1 MGYEKLNNTR
11 DLGGMTTV
19 NGGRIRP
26 GRLIRSGRLCLA
38 SAADRELLAR
48 TVSAVA
54 DFRSEREVLE
64 NPDPELP
71 GVAYCHLPIF
81 RERQAGVTR
90 EKDSD
95 REAMRLA
102 FEDPEATVG
111 AMRRIYANFVADE
124 YSVSQ
129 YRRFLQIVLKDHE
142 KAVLWHCTAGKDRA
156 GFASVI
162 VQELL
167 GVDREAV
174 MADYLLTNENIREEC
189 EELVRMTLARRE
201 TPSEKAEEAAKLFF
215 SAQRVFLEATYEK
228 ADELYGSFEGFLTEG
243 LGVTADDRE
252 KLREMY
258 LE

>member
-38 SAADRELLAR
+38 SEADRELLAR

-111 AMRRIYANFVADE
+111 AMRRIYANFAADE
-124 YSVSQ
+124 YAVS
-129 YRRFLQIVLKDHE
+129 R
-142 KAVLWHCTAGKDRA
+142 
-156 GFASVI
+156 
-162 VQELL
+162 
-167 GVDREAV
+167 
-174 MADYLLTNENIREEC
+174 
-189 EELVRMTLARRE
+189 
-201 TPSEKAEEAAKLFF
+201 
-215 SAQRVFLEATYEK
+215 
-228 ADELYGSFEGFLTEG
+228 
-243 LGVTADDRE
+243 
-252 KLREMY
+252 
-258 LE
+258 

>member
-1 MGYEKLNNTR
+1 MKGERSMGYEKLNNTR

-95 REAMRLA
+95 R
-102 FEDPEATVG
+102 
-111 AMRRIYANFVADE
+111 
-124 YSVSQ
+124 
-129 YRRFLQIVLKDHE
+129 
-142 KAVLWHCTAGKDRA
+142 
-156 GFASVI
+156 
-162 VQELL
+162 
-167 GVDREAV
+167 
-174 MADYLLTNENIREEC
+174 
-189 EELVRMTLARRE
+189 
-201 TPSEKAEEAAKLFF
+201 
-215 SAQRVFLEATYEK
+215 
-228 ADELYGSFEGFLTEG
+228 
-243 LGVTADDRE
+243 
-252 KLREMY
+252 
-258 LE
+258 